1 MSDGE
6 LLTCYAAS
14 GSKQA
19 LSQLVER
26 HAPMVYAACLRVT
39 GERRLA
45 EDATQAVFLMLA
57 RDARRLAGRRVLCG
71 WLHSAAYQAACR
83 AREQHSAEE
92 VYIDT
97 RELAAVD

>member
-1 MSDGE
+1 
-6 LLTCYAAS
+6 
-14 GSKQA
+14 
-19 LSQLVER
+19 
-26 HAPMVYAACLRVT
+26 
-39 GERRLA
+39 
-45 EDATQAVFLMLA
+45 MLA